1 MTRTFEFLKVAD
13 RTQKPRTGGLTTLAD
28 FGMGNSCVESTLE
41 LWHEV
46 VDTVKVSALQITA
59 EEQAIRRKI
68 AVYKKWGIDVQV
80 GGPILELARL
90 QHKEEETFERMREM
104 GYDSLEIS
112 AEALPTQHT
121 FAEEKTFADLALS
134 YGFKIHGEVGKKFP
148 GGDRLRKSP
157 TELDVDAAARE
168 IQMYLDLGCDF
179 VYFEG
184 HLLRAIIG
192 DNAEHAPERGWQIVE
207 MAKRVGQDKVV
218 FEVPFTYLSYAS
230 KRILQHWLVTAF
242 GPDVNVGNVQLDEIA
257 ELETVRLGMF
267 PVFGGAG
274 GDHPFIASSAKHGGH
289 ATGDWWKV
297 AEGRAGPGGRA

>member
-1 MTRTFEFLKVAD
+1 MTRTFEFLEIAG
-13 RTQKPRTGGLTTLAD
+13 RTAKPRTSGLTTTAD
-28 FGMGNSCVESTLE
+28 FGMGYSCVEAVLE
-41 LWHEV
+41 MWHEV
-46 VDTVKVSALQITA
+46 IDTVKVSALQITA
-59 EEQAIRRKI
+59 DDTAVRRKI
-68 AVYKKWGIDVQV
+68 ALYKKWGIDVQV

-90 QHKEEETFERMREM
+90 QHKERETLERMRDM

-121 FAEEKTFADLALS
+121 AEEEKGFADLARS
-134 YGFKIHGEVGKKFP
+134 YGFTLHGEVGKKFP
-148 GGDRLRKSP
+148 GGDRLRKSAS
-157 TELDVDAAARE
+157 ELDVDAAVRE

-192 DNAEHAPERGWQIVE
+192 DNAEHASERGGQIVE
-207 MAKRVGQDKVV
+207 MAKRVGPEKIV

-242 GPDVNVGNVQLDEIA
+242 GPDANVGNVQLDEIA
-257 ELETVRLGMF
+257 ELETIRLGMF

-274 GDHPFIASSAKHGGH
+274 GDHPYIVSAAHHGGT
-289 ATGDWWKV
+289 ATADWWRLSP
-297 AEGRAGPGGRA
+297 ASARGR

>member
-1 MTRTFEFLKVAD
+1 
-13 RTQKPRTGGLTTLAD
+13 
-28 FGMGNSCVESTLE
+28 
-41 LWHEV
+41 
-46 VDTVKVSALQITA
+46 
-59 EEQAIRRKI
+59 
-68 AVYKKWGIDVQV
+68 
-80 GGPILELARL
+80 
-90 QHKEEETFERMREM
+90 MRDM

-121 FAEEKTFADLALS
+121 AEEEKTFADLALKH
-134 YGFKIHGEVGKKFP
+134 GFKIHGEVGKKFP
-148 GGDRLRKSP
+148 GGDRLRTSA
-157 TELDVDAAARE
+157 TELNVDVAAKE

-192 DNAEHAPERGWQIVE
+192 DNAEFAAERGWQIIE
-207 MAKRVGQDKVV
+207 MAKKVGQDTIV

-242 GPDVNVGNVQLDEIA
+242 GPNVNVGNVQLNEIA

-267 PVFGGAG
+267 PVFGGTGG
-274 GDHPFIASSAKHGGH
+274 GDHPFIASSAAHDGQ

-297 AEGRAGPGGRA
+297 PEPAAGRKR

>member
-13 RTQKPRTGGLTTLAD
+13 RTVKPRTGGLTTLAD
-28 FGMGNSCVESTLE
+28 FGIGYSCVESTLE
-41 LWHEV
+41 MWHEV

-59 EEQAIRRKI
+59 DDKAVRRKI
-68 AVYKKWGIDVQV
+68 ALYKTWGIDVQV

-90 QHKEEETFERMREM
+90 QHKEEETFARMREM

-121 FAEEKTFADLALS
+121 FDEEKTFADLALKH
-134 YGFKIHGEVGKKFP
+134 GFKIHGEVGKKFP

-157 TELDVDAAARE
+157 TELNVDVAVEE
-168 IQMYLDLGCDF
+168 INMYLDLGCDF
-179 VYFEG
+179 CYFEG

-192 DNAEHAPERGWQIVE
+192 DNAEFAAERGWQITE
-207 MAKRVGQDKVV
+207 MAKRVGQDKIV

-230 KRILQHWLVTAF
+230 KRILQHWLVTAL
-242 GPDVNVGNVQLDEIA
+242 GPNVNVGNVQLDEIA

-267 PVFGGAG
+267 PVFGGTGG
-274 GDHPFIASSAKHGGH
+274 GDHPFIASSAKHGGN
-289 ATGDWWKV
+289 ATSDWWKL
-297 AEGRAGPGGRA
+297 AEPAGAKR